1 VRRHAFSLLPACVG
15 GLVARLGGPQPDANG
30 NDEFVYH
37 PQMQATA
44 AMFFP
49 SSFPGGTPDAQR
61 YFVCGSISIART
73 SLSFI
78 DPFFRPKN
86 VISRFSL

>member
-1 VRRHAFSLLPACVG
+1 
-15 GLVARLGGPQPDANG
+15 
-30 NDEFVYH
+30 
-37 PQMQATA
+37 MQATA